1 MSKHGKYHKLNDGES
16 FHLDLDNDNLRFACC
31 DCGKVHK
38 FTFKHI
44 KNNIWDIAIFSFERA
59 TAQLRRHC
67 YGDLQN
73 PYGDYKLVKQ
83 KRVKS
88 LWPKRVN
95 G

>member
-1 MSKHGKYHKLNDGES
+1 MKYEKLNNGES
-16 FHLDLDNDNLRFACC
+16 FRVNLDDTDLRFACC
-31 DCGKVHK
+31 DCGKVHI
-38 FTFKHI
+38 FQFHHI
-44 KNNIWDIAIFSFERA
+44 KNNIWDFAVFSFARA

-73 PYGDYKLVKQ
+73 MYGDYKLVKQ
-83 KRVKS
+83 KRAKS